1 MDGSFSDRII
11 LFSLLLPGVLLL
23 YMARQGWNILKQTIR
38 GYKAAIRLGKATNET
53 EQRQMEEE
61 EQKVSAQQQEDK
73 SNFQFFK
80 IFEVTGES
88 MSQSILQTSII
99 LKKTI
104 GGLGGLWDF
113 LVTEFNMYPWSSTIV
128 VVLSSLLSLVLTGGS
143 MMTESVFIING
154 INLTPY
160 HSLAFTMVNT
170 IMMIPVL
177 IPRLFGYSLIMA
189 SLNGWNPTIP
199 IIVGGVTYV
208 GLSTLI
214 IRKFK
219 ERRKSPKEFENVSKE
234 LRIMAITALFMPC
247 MVINP
252 QWSLLNYLSI
262 ISGAILC
269 LILIMLILISHQDP
283 SLLSSNM
290 MEDPA
295 LFETVCAIVTCMI
308 VFGCIVTAAQ
318 VWLARWRHQTFI
330 FQCIF
335 GNKKAVEEMLQSRD
349 TKHNFK
355 EVNYSQRTG
364 LEYAIEM
371 GHCEIVQLIKQ
382 HGEFCG
388 IPAPKDDLT
397 FYSTD

>member
-1 MDGSFSDRII
+1 
-11 LFSLLLPGVLLL
+11 
-23 YMARQGWNILKQTIR
+23 
-38 GYKAAIRLGKATNET
+38 
-53 EQRQMEEE
+53 
-61 EQKVSAQQQEDK
+61 
-73 SNFQFFK
+73 
-80 IFEVTGES
+80 
-88 MSQSILQTSII
+88 
-99 LKKTI
+99 
-104 GGLGGLWDF
+104 
-113 LVTEFNMYPWSSTIV
+113 
-128 VVLSSLLSLVLTGGS
+128 
-143 MMTESVFIING
+143 MTESVFIING

-214 IRKFK
+214 LRKFK